1 MYMAAAKTTDG
12 KARKSRGGSKRGE
25 SKSPYFLQPGK
36 AGQVAVLRRPCGNRA
51 TPKVCG
57 VMPSR
62 AHALALVKQL
72 SRAETAVDDLFLE
85 ATDDGIEALEAI
97 LEACRTS
104 VLSREL
110 PASNGGAGGSGAGN
124 VPRKN
129 GRRRRGR
136 KSGNGRVEGGEA
148 A

>member
-1 MYMAAAKTTDG
+1 MAAAKTTDG
-12 KARKSRGGSKRGE
+12 GTRRSRGGS
-25 SKSPYFLQPGK
+25 SKSPYFLQPAKG
-36 AGQVAVLRRPCGNRA
+36 GEVAVLRRPCGNRA
-51 TPKVCG
+51 TAKVCG

-72 SRAETAVDDLFLE
+72 TKAETAVDDLFLE
-85 ATDDGIEALEAI
+85 ATDDGIEALEAV

-104 VLSREL
+104 VLSRDI
-110 PASNGGAGGSGAGN
+110 GAQPNGSGGG
-124 VPRKN
+124 RKP

-136 KSGNGRVEGGEA
+136 RSGSSRVEGGEA

>member
-1 MYMAAAKTTDG
+1 MAAAKATDG
-12 KARKSRGGSKRGE
+12 KARKTRSGSKRTE

-36 AGQVAVLRRPCGNRA
+36 SGQVAVLRRPCGNRA

-104 VLSREL
+104 VLSRD
-110 PASNGGAGGSGAGN
+110 PSSHTTTSGPGGG
-124 VPRKN
+124 RKT

-136 KSGNGRVEGGEA
+136 KSGDGRVEGGEA